1 MWFTEIANAENP
13 RRAEL
18 HKFVD
23 ATLEFLAF
31 VVDRPNEFAFLW
43 EDDPEL
49 LALAQ
54 QTFRADVRE
63 RAFELH
69 RAIPALTEAVFIAHG
84 LLGRPMHFK
93 LRVLSSIADQW
104 ERVREQVTIRD
115 WLKRVI
121 EAIDAIL
128 ESLVDAAGGLGGIIK
143 EFKDSLSALIKPA

>member
-1 MWFTEIANAENP
+1 MWFTEIANVENP
-13 RRAEL
+13 GRAEL

-23 ATLEFLAF
+23 AALDFLAF

-43 EDDPEL
+43 EDEPAL
-49 LALAQ
+49 LELAQ
-54 QTFRADVRE
+54 QTFRGDVRE

-69 RAIPALTEAVFIAHG
+69 RAIPALTETVLFAHG
-84 LLGRPMHFK
+84 LLGRPMRFK
-93 LRVLSSIADQW
+93 LRVLNSIADQW
-104 ERVREQVTIRD
+104 ERVRDQLTIRD

-143 EFKDSLSALIKPA
+143 EFKDALCALIKTS